1 MSENNPTADDTGVDD
16 VRKTAPV
23 EENLKSRSTWM
34 RGLFMLLACILFWI
48 AGFVGTF
55 VVIIGF
61 LWVLFSG
68 ETNKQLQQI
77 GQAIATYMHQI
88 VRYLT
93 FNTDARP
100 FPFGESWPSGDSD
113 ETV

>member
-48 AGFVGTF
+48 AGFVGR
-55 VVIIGF
+55 
-61 LWVLFSG
+61 LS
-68 ETNKQLQQI
+68 
-77 GQAIATYMHQI
+77 
-88 VRYLT
+88 
-93 FNTDARP
+93 
-100 FPFGESWPSGDSD
+100 
-113 ETV
+113 